1 MKKTIIFLIS
11 LLPVMALS
19 AGEIRLDNQHT
30 NRLSL
35 VENTYQGLVIK
46 HTVNHLNSNLV
57 KTDKGHFTM
66 LHLDG
71 CTYTQQ
77 TGYPRLPVRR
87 ELIEIPL
94 DAAVNIQVI
103 DASFTDISLDAAGIS
118 APVIP
123 SQPPVVKDG
132 RPLPPLV
139 ISRQAYQSDVFAPAS
154 LTGFEDLGM
163 MRGIRLGRI
172 DIFPVQYNPVTH
184 TLRIYDYL
192 EIAVS
197 FEHPD
202 LETTLRLKA
211 RNDNPYF
218 RGINNMVLN
227 YKEIKKGAKDTI
239 SRYPIKYV
247 IVSPPMFQSALQ
259 ALVNWK
265 KKKGFQVVEAY
276 TNDPN
281 VGNTTTSIKNY
292 LQGLYMTAT
301 AADPA
306 PTFIL
311 LVGDLA
317 QMPSF
322 TGSNGHK
329 ADLYYAEYT
338 GDYFPEAFIGRFSA
352 ENESQLGPQ
361 IAKTLQYEQYLMPDP
376 SYLDEVVMIAGVDA
390 SFGPTHG
397 NGQINYGTGTYF
409 NAAHGLISHTYLYPA
424 SGSSAAQI
432 IQNVSN
438 GVGYANYTA
447 HGGSDGWSDPA
458 FSVSDVH
465 TLQNTG
471 KYPLMVGNCCLTN
484 KFDEPVCFGEA
495 LLRADNKGALGYI
508 GGSNVTYW
516 DEDFYFG
523 VGVRSI
529 TANPVWNANE
539 QMGAYDVMFHDHGEP
554 FSQWYTSQSQMM
566 FAGNMAVA
574 VGAPGSTQYYY
585 EVYHLMGDP
594 SLMVYFSVPPVNNVT
609 YNNLMPLAVST
620 FTVNAAP
627 YSYVAISQG
636 NVLHGAALA
645 DSLGVANVVL
655 DPITVPGFATIV
667 VTGQN
672 LQPFIDSIPVASP
685 TGPYVLLN
693 QYTLSDQAGNNNG
706 LADYNETITLGI
718 DLKNWGLST
727 ATGVSATLS
736 TTDTT
741 VNITDNIQTWGNIT
755 SGSQSLQNNAFTFI
769 VSDDVT
775 DQHQAVFNLL
785 IQDDAGNFWNGLI
798 KVTLNAPEFVV
809 TNLTV
814 HDITG
819 GNGNGK
825 LDPGETVDLEVQF
838 KNNGHAASGTVTA
851 DLNTLSLLL
860 NLNNTTVSLPAV
872 NAGGTSSAI
881 YNGTVSPGA
890 QTGDYVA
897 LDFSVV
903 SGFYNANRSFNLGVG
918 LFVEDWETGNWWNY
932 NWQLTG
938 SNAPW
943 TISTENPYEGSYCV
957 KSGAINNNQS
967 SSYWIKGTVLMAD
980 SISFFYKVSSE
991 PDYDF
996 LRFYIDNV
1004 KLAEWAGDIDWTRAS
1019 FAATAGERTFKWT
1032 YRKDWSQTG
1041 GQDCAW
1047 ADFITFPPMSGLITG
1062 LSTEMPAGFDWEVY
1076 PNPVTSFCNIRLSL
1090 DHSQAVQL
1098 HLYNPMGLLVSRIT
1112 NGEMLSTGVHTIS
1125 VPTAVLPAGIYLIEL
1140 VTDQVKQTKRIVIQ

>member
-1 MKKTIIFLIS
+1 MS
-11 LLPVMALS
+11 LLPVMALF
-19 AGEIRLDNQHT
+19 AGEIRLNNQHK
-30 NRLSL
+30 NQLSL
-35 VENTYQGLVIK
+35 LENTYEGLILK
-46 HTVNHLNSNLV
+46 HTVHQLNTKLI
-57 KTDKGHFTM
+57 KTDKGSFT
-66 LHLDG
+66 LLQLEG
-71 CTYTQQ
+71 CAYTMQ
-77 TGYPRLPVRR
+77 TGYPKLPVRR

-94 DAAVNIQVI
+94 GAEVHIQI
-103 DASFTDISLDAAGIS
+103 NDASYTDISLTDMGIES
-118 APVIP
+118 PLIP
-123 SQPPVVKDG
+123 AQPPVVKDG
-132 RPLPPLV
+132 RPVPPLV
-139 ISRQAYQSDVFAPAS
+139 VNPQAYQSNTFAPVS

-172 DIFPVQYNPVTH
+172 DIYPVQYNPVTH

-197 FEHPD
+197 FLHSD
-202 LETTLRLKA
+202 LESTFRFKV

-218 RGINNMVLN
+218 HGINRMILN

-259 ALVNWK
+259 ALVSWK

-276 TNDPN
+276 TSNPN
-281 VGNTTTSIKNY
+281 VGSTTTSIKNY
-292 LQGLYMTAT
+292 LQGLYLNAT

-376 SYLDEVVMIAGVDA
+376 SFLDEVVMIAGVDA
-390 SFGPTHG
+390 NFGPTHG
-397 NGQINYGTGTYF
+397 NGQINYGTSTYF
-409 NAAHGLISHTYLYPA
+409 NAAHGLTSHTYLYPA
-424 SGSSAAQI
+424 SGSSSAQI

-447 HGGSDGWSDPA
+447 HGGSDGWSDPS

-465 TLQNTG
+465 TLQNAG

-529 TANPVWNANE
+529 TANPVWNASE

-554 FSQWYTSQSQMM
+554 FSQWYTSMSQMM

-574 VGAPGSTQYYY
+574 VGAPSSTEYYY

-594 SLMVYFSVPPVNNVT
+594 SLMVYFSVPPVNNVS

-655 DPITVPGFATIV
+655 DPITMPGYATIV

-685 TGPYVLLN
+685 AGPYVLLN
-693 QYTLSDQAGNNNG
+693 QFTLSDQTGNNNG
-706 LADYNETITLGI
+706 LPDYNETISLGI

-736 TTDTT
+736 TADTS
-741 VNITDNIQTWGNIT
+741 VNITDNSQNWGNIS
-755 SGSQSLQNNAFTFI
+755 SGSQSLQTNAFTFT
-769 VSDDVT
+769 VSDDVP
-775 DQHQAVFNLL
+775 DQHQVVFDLL
-785 IQDDAGNFWNGLI
+785 IQDNAGHTWTGLI
-798 KVTLNAPEFVV
+798 KIILNAPEFTV
-809 TNLTV
+809 TSLIV

-825 LDPGETVDLEVQF
+825 LDPGETVELEVHF
-838 KNNGHAASGTVTA
+838 LNNGHAASGVLTA
-851 DLNTLSLLL
+851 DLNTLSPLL
-860 NLNNTTVSLPAV
+860 NLNTTTVSLPSV

-881 YNGTVSPGA
+881 FTGTVSSSA

-903 SGFYNANRSFNLGVG
+903 SGFYQASRSFNLGVG

-943 TISTENPYEGSYCV
+943 AISTENPYEGNYCV

-980 SISFFYKVSSE
+980 SISFFYRVSSE

-1019 FAATAGERTFKWT
+1019 FAAAAGERTFRWT
-1032 YRKDWSQTG
+1032 YRKDNSQTG

-1062 LSTEMPAGFDWEVY
+1062 LSTEVAAGFGWEIY
-1076 PNPVTSFCNIRLSL
+1076 PNPAASRFQVRLSL
-1090 DHSQAVQL
+1090 DRSQAVQIQ
-1098 HLYNPMGLLVSRIT
+1098 LYNPMGMLVSRIAG
-1112 NGEMLSTGVHTIS
+1112 GEMLSAGEHTFN
-1125 VPTAVLPAGIYLIEL
+1125 VPTETLSAGIYLIEL
-1140 VTDQVKQTKRIVIQ
+1140 VTGQVKQSKRIVIQ